1 MKRFLLI
8 CGLLSALT
16 GVYAQTQYAS
26 VLKVTGT
33 ANLKPRGSTSYNIPV
48 KISMGI
54 SIGDAIKTEADG
66 FVALIFSSDKSMLK
80 LRKNTEIEIRDDLM
94 TRTIKVSEG
103 RMLAEI
109 TPGIKT
115 SYRIETPTSVA
126 SVKGTKFWVVSQPG
140 FGDKFYGI
148 EGQVN
153 VLNLITGLESTLQPG
168 QMIASTIN
176 GDLINL
182 PVDQEEI
189 PKDVEETPQLPPQ
202 PGQPTPPTP
211 TGEAQVMVP
220 ETMPTEQPTPETP
233 EAGAEPTEKKAGKP
247 LGMGLG
253 LGSVTIDGK
262 IYNQIA
268 LRPELKLGKL
278 AVALD
283 VAIYMDEAGNIRKN
297 EWDEVSDYLDKI
309 YYIRWGQQGDPFFAK
324 LGALDNVTM
333 GYGILLNGYS
343 NTTEYPQVRKIGIH
357 TGMQGDNLGW
367 EAFIANTKEITGPG
381 LLAGRVT
388 YRPLK
393 SLPFIVGGT
402 VVSDVNQYKGLKDTD
417 EDNVPDIFDA
427 FPEKKFKTPSFFPGF
442 SGTSVVNQK
451 TYAYTGTGEVSLNGS
466 KFTRDTDSDGIPD
479 EIDYD
484 IDGDGL
490 TDNYPGDPTWNND
503 PNLTFAPEPFST
515 KDHIKSLSAVA
526 VDVGMPL
533 VNLKMFK
540 LHLYGQAA
548 SFVPLKIKQYPDST
562 EFTPGWGIA
571 APGLKMNIIKF
582 INLGIEYRLAGE
594 NFLYGFWDRTYDFE
608 RVLIR
613 DSGGN
618 LVPWTKDQMRLKTDP
633 MQGIFGQL
641 DVNILNY
648 IILGGYYQHMF
659 VKTTEVKSFMAM
671 GMIPKGKIPKLADA
685 TVFYQRNNDPNP
697 FDFKNPSEN
706 TILGYRIGF
715 ELGGGAVIYY
725 KFQRTYRDSDG
736 NGRIDP
742 KTEAISLTTIETGF
756 SF

>member
-1 MKRFLLI
+1 
-8 CGLLSALT
+8 
-16 GVYAQTQYAS
+16 
-26 VLKVTGT
+26 
-33 ANLKPRGSTSYNIPV
+33 
-48 KISMGI
+48 
-54 SIGDAIKTEADG
+54 
-66 FVALIFSSDKSMLK
+66 
-80 LRKNTEIEIRDDLM
+80 M
-94 TRTIKVSEG
+94 TRTVKVSEG
-103 RMLAEI
+103 RLLAEI

-115 SYRIETPTSVA
+115 AYRIETPTSVA

-153 VLNLITGLESTLQPG
+153 VLNLITGLEQTLQPG
-168 QMIASTIN
+168 QMIASTVN

-182 PVDQEEI
+182 PVDPEEI
-189 PKDVEETPQLPPQ
+189 PKDVEEPT
-202 PGQPTPPTP
+202 PGQPVPGEPSPQP
-211 TGEAQVMVP
+211 TGETEAQQVYAP
-220 ETMPTEQPTPETP
+220 ETGMPPSETGGIQPEEGTGEQ
-233 EAGAEPTEKKAGKP
+233 AAKKGGKP
-247 LGMGLG
+247 VGMGLG

-283 VAIYMDEAGNIRKN
+283 IAFYMDEAGNIRKN
-297 EWDEVSDYLDKI
+297 EWDEVSDYFDKV
-309 YYIRWGQQGDPFFAK
+309 YYVRWGEQGDPFFAK
-324 LGALDNVTM
+324 VGALDNVTM

-357 TGMQGDNLGW
+357 TGMQREKMGW

-388 YRPLK
+388 YKPIKAIPLV
-393 SLPFIVGGT
+393 FGGT
-402 VVSDVNQYKGLKDTD
+402 LVSDVNQYKGLKDTD
-417 EDNVPDIFDA
+417 EDDIPDVFDA
-427 FPEKKFKTPSFFPGF
+427 FPEKKFTTPNFFPGYD
-442 SGTSVVNQK
+442 GTSPQLGG
-451 TYAYTGTGEVSLNGS
+451 TYKYSNGAINLKGA
-466 KFTRDTDSDGIPD
+466 KFARDTDNDGIPD

-490 TDNYPGDPTWNND
+490 TDNHPTASYNFD
-503 PNLTFAPEPFST
+503 TTVIIDPEPFST
-515 KDHIKSLSAVA
+515 EKQSKSLTAVA
-526 VDVGMPL
+526 VDAAMPL
-533 VNLKMFK
+533 VNKKMFK
-540 LHLYGQAA
+540 LHLYAQAA
-548 SFVPLKIKQYPDST
+548 SFVPFKIYQYPDST
-562 EFTPGWGIA
+562 EFTPGWGVA
-571 APGLKMNIIKF
+571 APGLKMNLFKF
-582 INLGIEYRLAGE
+582 VNLGVEYRLAGK

-613 DSGGN
+613 DYQGN
-618 LVPWTKDQMRLKTDP
+618 LIPWTKDQMRLKTDP

-641 DVNILNY
+641 DFNILNY

-659 VKTTEVKSFMAM
+659 VKTTEIKSLMAM
-671 GMIPKGKIPKLADA
+671 AMIPKGKIPKLADA
-685 TVFYQRNNDPNP
+685 TAFYQRNNDPNP

-725 KFQRTYRDSDG
+725 KFQRTYRDSNGDG
-736 NGRIDP
+736 HIDP
-742 KTEAISLTTIETGF
+742 KKESISLTTIETGF